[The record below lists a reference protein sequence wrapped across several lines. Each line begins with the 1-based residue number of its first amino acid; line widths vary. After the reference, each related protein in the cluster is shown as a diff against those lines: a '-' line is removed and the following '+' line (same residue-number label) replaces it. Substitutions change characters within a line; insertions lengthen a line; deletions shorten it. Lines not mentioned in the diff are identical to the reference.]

1 MVLSG
6 RPRRREW
13 PTHLAAAR
21 LAAAATAAH
30 KKVVGWKGE
39 SVGWEEGRALVTAV
53 AEWASAMVAATAR
66 VMAAAAATEVVEA
79 IEVSDTA

>member
-1 MVLSG
+1 M
-6 RPRRREW
+6 
-13 PTHLAAAR
+13 
-21 LAAAATAAH
+21 
-30 KKVVGWKGE
+30 
-39 SVGWEEGRALVTAV
+39 GWEEGRALVTAV